1 MSRLNFAPLTD
12 AFYLG
17 SDQIKN
23 TQEEITKLRKIIS
36 ESTLTKQTS
45 NIKDKSSSNQSN
57 NNQSNNNQSNKKEE
71 EEEQVSKRVGYSDN
85 VVANFIKKNNSGSL
99 NDTDLLQIIQHPKF
113 DDIVK
118 NYIIVK
124 RPEWINSTLSNT
136 QYIPNPLNNNN
147 VKESFKSTKNDNNFG
162 FLKQNFGNRYST
174 TVCSN
179 IQNYIVF
186 FILAMVIY
194 LMLKS
199 YFEKSI

>member
-36 ESTLTKQTS
+36 ESMLNKQNPTS
-45 NIKDKSSSNQSN
+45 KDKSSSSSSSSSNQSSIN
-57 NNQSNNNQSNKKEE
+57 ENIVKKE
-71 EEEQVSKRVGYSDN
+71 QQQSKRVGYSDN
-85 VVANFIKKNNSGSL
+85 VVANFVQKDQNVPVD
-99 NDTDLLQIIQHPKF
+99 DTDILKIIQHPKF

-124 RPEWINSTLSNT
+124 RPEWINSTLDNT
-136 QYIPNPLNNNN
+136 QYLPNPLNNT
-147 VKESFKSTKNDNNFG
+147 VKESFNSNKTGSNFG
-162 FLKQNFGNRYST
+162 FLKQNFGNTYST

-186 FILAMVIY
+186 FIFTMVIY

-199 YFEKSI
+199 FFEKSS

>member
-36 ESTLTKQTS
+36 ESTLTKQNPTS
-45 NIKDKSSSNQSN
+45 KDKSSSSSSSSNQSSIN
-57 NNQSNNNQSNKKEE
+57 ENIVQKE
-71 EEEQVSKRVGYSDN
+71 QQSKRVGYSDN
-85 VVANFIKKNNSGSL
+85 VVANFIKKDQNVPVD
-99 NDTDLLQIIQHPKF
+99 DTDILKIIQHPKF

-124 RPEWINSTLSNT
+124 RPEWINSTLNNT
-136 QYIPNPLNNNN
+136 QYLPNPLNNN
-147 VKESFKSTKNDNNFG
+147 VKESFNSNKNDSNFG
-162 FLKQNFGNRYST
+162 FLKQNFGNTYST

-186 FILAMVIY
+186 FIFTMIIY

-199 YFEKSI
+199 FFEKST